1 MLKFALTDGK
11 TEISALEYSH
21 IPSINND
28 VTPGTK
34 VLHLCLSCIRRVSY
48 GNANTV
54 GLLIFCS
61 VVLAGPSRK

>member
-21 IPSINND
+21 IPLINND

-34 VLHLCLSCIRRVSY
+34 VSHINLIRSPCLCMFLLVSCKYII
-48 GNANTV
+48 GW
-54 GLLIFCS
+54 I
-61 VVLAGPSRK
+61 KI